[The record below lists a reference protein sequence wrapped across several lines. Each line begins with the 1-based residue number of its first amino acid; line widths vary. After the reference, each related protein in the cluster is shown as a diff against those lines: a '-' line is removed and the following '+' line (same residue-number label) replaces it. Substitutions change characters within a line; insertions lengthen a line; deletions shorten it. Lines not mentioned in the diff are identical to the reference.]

1 MKAVRSDHDT
11 HTRCHTCQTQS
22 HSLTSKITHKYK
34 TALRLWPRWI
44 RPHWAGRKLHL
55 CRQTRS
61 LRLSPWVLLMSQPTC
76 SSDPT
81 RLALAQNRQSVP
93 LPAFQLCVP
102 ALRPHAAHGGSHRE
116 NISSLFWLL
125 EESQLQ
131 HSLLWQP
138 GIFVTHRGGV

>member
-1 MKAVRSDHDT
+1 MT
-11 HTRCHTCQTQS
+11 HTLPYVPNS
-22 HSLTSKITHKYK
+22 ITLFEIKGN
-34 TALRLWPRWI
+34 AEIPNRLRPRWI

-81 RLALAQNRQSVP
+81 RLASAQNCQSVP

-138 GIFVTHRGGV
+138 GIFVTQNHAGIWLKG